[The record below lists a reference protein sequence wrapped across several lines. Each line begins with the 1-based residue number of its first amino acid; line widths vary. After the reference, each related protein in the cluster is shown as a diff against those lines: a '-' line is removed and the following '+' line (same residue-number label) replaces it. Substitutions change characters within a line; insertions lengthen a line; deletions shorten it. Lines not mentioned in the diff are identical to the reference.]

1 MSHFSILFDPN
12 FDPKCCALPQA
23 TADERWA
30 KYAFQPLGF
39 QQPISTCCSSHSE
52 LQRPRSSM
60 NFSTTTIDLGPSQQD
75 LLFILPVEALS
86 SDYLQYLFV
95 EIFQV
100 CAVQHL
106 AQLRKEGVVQFP
118 PTETA
123 LMILLRRCGPGP
135 WGLSEVQNVLQG
147 ILQIHR
153 YPQLSTVW
161 FHKRVGFTLAENKL
175 GVCED
180 IGWGCFEPAFTLI
193 FCRGPII
200 SNHLNQWDKGLLAE
214 SQEHFLAKP
223 ILGCA
228 QSGSRC

>member
-1 MSHFSILFDPN
+1 MSHFSILFDL
-12 FDPKCCALPQA
+12 KCCALPQA

-39 QQPISTCCSSHSE
+39 QQPISTCCSSQSE

-86 SDYLQYLFV
+86 LDYLQYLFV
-95 EIFQV
+95 DFSGL
-100 CAVQHL
+100 CSPAL
-106 AQLRKEGVVQFP
+106 GSAQEG
-118 PTETA
+118 
-123 LMILLRRCGPGP
+123 RRCTVSAHRDRADDSAPALWPGSL
-135 WGLSEVQNVLQG
+135 GTFRS
-147 ILQIHR
+147 

-161 FHKRVGFTLAENKL
+161 FHKKVGFTLAENKL

-200 SNHLNQWDKGLLAE
+200 SNH
-214 SQEHFLAKP
+214 
-223 ILGCA
+223 
-228 QSGSRC
+228 

>member
-1 MSHFSILFDPN
+1 M
-12 FDPKCCALPQA
+12 
-23 TADERWA
+23 
-30 KYAFQPLGF
+30 
-39 QQPISTCCSSHSE
+39 
-52 LQRPRSSM
+52 
-60 NFSTTTIDLGPSQQD
+60 
-75 LLFILPVEALS
+75 
-86 SDYLQYLFV
+86 

-223 ILGCA
+223 NLGLRSIRQQMLIIPGFRKNALCFVRLRNRRGEVRYR
-228 QSGSRC
+228 SGTGHCGISGWI

>member
-1 MSHFSILFDPN
+1 MMSHFSIL

-39 QQPISTCCSSHSE
+39 EQPISTCCSSQSE

-86 SDYLQYLFV
+86 LDYLQYLFV

-100 CAVQHL
+100 CAVQLL

-135 WGLSEVQNVLQG
+135 WGLSEV
-147 ILQIHR
+147 IHSYR
-153 YPQLSTVW
+153 QYGST
-161 FHKRVGFTLAENKL
+161 KKL
-175 GVCED
+175 D
-180 IGWGCFEPAFTLI
+180 L
-193 FCRGPII
+193 
-200 SNHLNQWDKGLLAE
+200 H
-214 SQEHFLAKP
+214 
-223 ILGCA
+223 
-228 QSGSRC
+228 